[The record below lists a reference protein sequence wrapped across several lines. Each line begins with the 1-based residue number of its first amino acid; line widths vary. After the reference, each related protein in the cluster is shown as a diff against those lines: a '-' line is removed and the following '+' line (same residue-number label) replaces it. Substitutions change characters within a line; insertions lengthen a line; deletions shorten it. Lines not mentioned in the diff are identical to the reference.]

1 MNTKLIENKTFEKI
15 DYTENN
21 LFKGEYEHCMFTRCI
36 FYKADLSHILF
47 NECTFDD
54 CDFSLVNMKST
65 ALRDVT
71 FLNCKLLGVRFD
83 ECNEFLLSVHFENCM
98 LKFSSFHKLKLKQTR
113 FQTCNLQEVDLAEAD
128 LTGSVFETCDLQRTL
143 FEHTNLEKVDFRS
156 SFNYAFDPEKNRI
169 KKAKFSHEGVLG
181 LLDKYDI
188 EIS

>member
-1 MNTKLIENKTFEKI
+1 
-15 DYTENN
+15 
-21 LFKGEYEHCMFTRCI
+21 
-36 FYKADLSHILF
+36 
-47 NECTFDD
+47 
-54 CDFSLVNMKST
+54 MKST

-83 ECNEFLLSVHFENCM
+83 ECNEFLFSVHFENCM

-143 FEHTNLEKVDFRS
+143 FDHTNLEKVDFRS
-156 SFNYAFDPEKNRI
+156 SFNYSIDPEKNRI
-169 KKAKFSHEGVLG
+169 KKAKFSHEGAWG